1 MAEPSD
7 DPSRFSTARVDPY
20 GGRLLPICCLLPN
33 APSLTFGENRDAGT

>member
-20 GGRLLPICCLLPN
+20 GGRLLPN
-33 APSLTFGENRDAGT
+33 APSLTFGENRDART